1 MSAGQVP
8 NCTVRK
14 LFNQSFCQPVRH
26 PTAQSQSQSTVS
38 RSVNQSVNQLFN
50 QLFCE
55 PVRYPTPQSQS
66 TVSQSVSQSV
76 KYPTAKSVS
85 QLFNRSFCQSV
96 RHPTAQSVSQSVSQ
110 VSKFKFEFGSLMLPD
125 VNFEAHCRNFRCT
138 AGNFRSTAYNVGSIY
153 FKRKSKKLNSAT
165 FICHLQFVTFTS
177 VLWLIK
183 HSRFAKQ

>member
-1 MSAGQVP
+1 MDTFYGPLSQSVAFSQSVIQSVTQSVIVSAGQVL

-14 LFNQSFCQPVRH
+14 LFNQSFCQPIRH

-38 RSVNQSVNQLFN
+38 QSVNQSVNQLFN

-55 PVRYPTPQSQS
+55 PVRYPTPQS
-66 TVSQSVSQSV
+66 
-76 KYPTAKSVS
+76 VS
-85 QLFNRSFCQSV
+85 QLFNHSFCQSV
-96 RHPTAQSVSQSVSQ
+96 RHPTTQSVSQSVRSQ
-110 VSKFKFEFGSLMLPD
+110 SLNLSLGALMLPD
-125 VNFEAHCRNFRCT
+125 VNFSMHCRNFRCT

-177 VLWLIK
+177 VL
-183 HSRFAKQ
+183 